1 MHNNIYQLSAS
12 PIDADE
18 FITESTFEFSEIDN
32 FADYVSEY
40 EGDLSE
46 VYDDFPFIFF
56 GKMFTR
62 DGDELI
68 YKGCDE
74 VFQAWHK
81 AVGKETDK
89 LSEEWLKYGMNTWRV
104 GTLLKEPFTRD
115 RFFLSDKNELLDSS
129 EFLQYCANNLKEGDT
144 LYLGG
149 VLDFHW

>member
-1 MHNNIYQLSAS
+1 MHNNIFQLSTS

-18 FITESTFEFSEIDN
+18 FITESTFEFSEIDD
-32 FADYVSEY
+32 FADYVREPDC
-40 EGDLSE
+40 DLSKA
-46 VYDDFPFIFF
+46 YDEFPFL
-56 GKMFTR
+56 GAMFTR
-62 DGDELI
+62 DGDKLI
-68 YKGCDE
+68 CKGCNE

-81 AVGKETDK
+81 AVCKETDK
-89 LSEEWLKYGMNTWRV
+89 LSEEWLKDGMNTWRV

-115 RFFLSDKNELLDSS
+115 RFYLNEYCSYPMDSS

>member
-1 MHNNIYQLSAS
+1 MHNNIFQLSAS

-18 FITESTFEFSEIDN
+18 FITESSFEPSEIDD
-32 FADYVSEY
+32 FADYVREPDC
-40 EGDLSE
+40 DLSE
-46 VYDDFPFIFF
+46 VYDDFPFL
-56 GKMFTR
+56 GTMFTR
-62 DGDELI
+62 EDDKLI
-68 YKGCDE
+68 YKGCNE

-81 AVGKETDK
+81 AVCKETDK
-89 LSEEWLKYGMNTWRV
+89 LSEEWLKDGMNTWRV

-115 RFFLSDKNELLDSS
+115 RFYLNEYCSYPMDSS